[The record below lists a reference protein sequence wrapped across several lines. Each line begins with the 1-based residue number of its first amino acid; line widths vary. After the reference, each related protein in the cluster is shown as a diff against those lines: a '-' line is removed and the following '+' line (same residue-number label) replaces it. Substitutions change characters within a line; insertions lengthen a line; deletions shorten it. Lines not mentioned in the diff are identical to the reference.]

1 MGAAAQRR
9 AARGDRGPLAQ
20 AYAAK
25 SDGLATDNQAA
36 GMGAAETGAA
46 GIGHYSSTAKEMKS
60 HVPGT
65 WVRSAPELLATIP
78 GRLCLVEC
86 RLPVLL
92 QQPISPGPQDVVH
105 CLLEDITP
113 ALSESACGL
122 HDLTCVG
129 HELLGP
135 PRRSTRPR
143 RMRQT
148 CARLWVAPCTPVR
161 AAPPAPQAGCE
172 HRVSRTCLDCF
183 AAAPNQGASMLRTD
197 RV

>member
-92 QQPISPGPQDVVH
+92 QQPISPGPKDVVH
-105 CLLEDITP
+105 CFLRTSRQLCLR
-113 ALSESACGL
+113 AHAACM
-122 HDLTCVG
+122 TCLVWVTSS
-129 HELLGP
+129 LGRLAGARGQEGCAKHAP
-135 PRRSTRPR
+135 GCGWPHARRSGQHHRPR
-143 RMRQT
+143 KRDVST
-148 CARLWVAPCTPVR
+148 ASHAPASTASLPHRTR
-161 AAPPAPQAGCE
+161 ALPC
-172 HRVSRTCLDCF
+172 
-183 AAAPNQGASMLRTD
+183 
-197 RV
+197 